1 MDKQLFKDAMRHL
14 AATVNVISTDGD
26 AGRNG
31 ITATAV
37 TSLSDTPPSLLV
49 SVNKNGEFHD
59 QVLKNKK
66 FSVHILREDM
76 SEISNCF
83 AGYKGFQGEEK
94 FQLGTWDISD
104 ESRVL
109 ENALA
114 NIECE
119 LTEAHDGFTHSIFI
133 GKITDI
139 KTTENHDD
147 KPLLYSQGQY
157 TTVQS

>member
-1 MDKQLFKDAMRHL
+1 MDKQLFKEAMRHL
-14 AATVNVISTDGD
+14 AATVNVISTDGE

-83 AGYKGFQGEEK
+83 AGYKGLQGEEK
-94 FQLGTWDISD
+94 FQLGSWEFSEENRI
-104 ESRVL
+104 L
-109 ENALA
+109 ENALT

-119 LTEAHDGFTHSIFI
+119 LQEAYDGFTHSIFI
-133 GKITDI
+133 GSITSI
-139 KTTENHDD
+139 KNTENQND

-157 TTVQS
+157 TTIQT